1 MTLIKEAAMTY
12 AVTVQ
17 RTLSTGEGELHVC
30 DTLNVEAPN
39 ERAARDAVAG
49 NGDADLITRVRRRR

>member
-1 MTLIKEAAMTY
+1 MTY